1 VKQAPYNPLRNSVP
15 SGPDRSAFT
24 LIELLVVVAILAIL
38 AAIAVPNFREA
49 SRRAETAACAANLKT
64 IATALAMYRVD
75 WNVLPV
81 GDGTAGTHDSRT
93 KTTFGEGPAANGFW
107 NGVPNILVE
116 LKFVGNYKELRC
128 PSLYKR
134 HVDRRPYL
142 RYAYNAGAMDSSQ
155 YAGGEGGRIDG
166 SGATGGKIWICRCL
180 HLNTL
185 NWAPKRY
192 IVFPHGP
199 DPEPEKD
206 IWGDE
211 NVLWNDLGVVR
222 EPGKGRNS

>member
-1 VKQAPYNPLRNSVP
+1 MKPAPSNSNRNNPRNT
-15 SGPDRSAFT
+15 DRYAFT
-24 LIELLVVVAILAIL
+24 LIELLVVVIVLAIL
-38 AAIAVPNFREA
+38 AVIAVPNYREA
-49 SRRAETAACAANLKT
+49 SRRAETSACAANLKT

-75 WNVLPV
+75 YGVLPV
-81 GDGTAGTHDSRT
+81 GDGTAGSEDSRT

-116 LKFVGNYKELRC
+116 LKLVGAYKALHC

-134 HVDRRPYL
+134 HVDRREYL
-142 RYAYNAGAMDSSQ
+142 RYAYNAGSMDSSQ
-155 YAGGEGGRIDG
+155 YSGGEGGKRIDG
-166 SGATGGKIWICRCL
+166 PGATGERTWICRCL

-199 DPEPEKD
+199 DPLPTKN

-222 EPGKGRNS
+222 EPGRGRND